1 MPKKGNTMPNDIV
14 FVLKQQLDTEELR
27 YSLRSIEKNFP
38 HRYVWFVGGQ
48 PKGFKPDRALPHQQ
62 AGALKWDMIKSSMLK
77 VIEEPELTEEFF
89 WFNDD
94 FFIMKKVKGKFVN
107 FADKSLTEL
116 IEQQRKQNPWLNP
129 YARTVYKARE
139 ELKSLGY
146 GEVNFEVHMPMLFK
160 KDEVGTAIQKCSS
173 PQMRSVYGN
182 VTGCKWIQ
190 HDDVKVYDMETVPE
204 DPDYLSTNDKT
215 FTNGKVGEYIRSCF
229 PKPSR
234 FEVEDDG

>member
-77 VIEEPELTEEFF
+77 VIEEPELTDEFF

-160 KDEVGTAIQKCSS
+160 KDEVGAAIQKCSS

-190 HDDVKVYDMETVPE
+190 HDDVKVYDIETVPE